1 MLNDDNIL
9 RSSPPGDLEFDKQKG
24 VDGCMGLIKCEFSL
38 LYAYV
43 LHILGFFLKFY
54 VNVQRS

>member
-24 VDGCMGLIKCEFSL
+24 VDGCMGLIKYLIKCEFSL

-43 LHILGFFLKFY
+43 LHILFLFFLNFM
-54 VNVQRS
+54 